1 MFEDSGSEQESE
13 KEIKT
18 TVDRIVEA
26 SEKTDETNSESAVVD
41 VSNSHVMTLL
51 HQSLAVTNEI
61 LIKSNSIERSQR
73 EMMRSI
79 EDLVSIVNPVVNLT
93 PHDVPEQHE
102 ASLTTFTPGIP
113 EQPQLEIS
121 LECSQNVSHQNV
133 SPVFSFDLP
142 EQPHQGNQIVT
153 INTNDL
159 RDCVASA
166 AHPEMGEFSKVIDID
181 MDTLVKL
188 KDKACSETNFAVQL
202 FKKLFKDEEIKNK
215 NVSGAKG
222 KEPLD
227 PVRIE
232 KIKQYFFEIYPCLE
246 EEDKKKKWSK
256 ACEGVNNC
264 IRGQKRTKAKETKK
278 GAAFYCIL
286 PSYFNV
292 YYIV

>member
-26 SEKTDETNSESAVVD
+26 SEKADETNSESAVVD

-61 LIKSNSIERSQR
+61 LIKINSIERSQR
-73 EMMRSI
+73 EMLRSI
-79 EDLVSIVNPVVNLT
+79 EDLFSIVNPVVNLT
-93 PHDVPEQHE
+93 SHDFPEQHE
-102 ASLTTFTPGIP
+102 ASLTMFTPGIP

-159 RDCVASA
+159 RDGVASA

-232 KIKQYFFEIYPCLE
+232 KRKQYFFEIYPCLE

-256 ACEGVNNC
+256 AGEGVNNY
-264 IRGQKRTKAKETKK
+264 IRGQKRTKAKQTK
-278 GAAFYCIL
+278 
-286 PSYFNV
+286 
-292 YYIV
+292 